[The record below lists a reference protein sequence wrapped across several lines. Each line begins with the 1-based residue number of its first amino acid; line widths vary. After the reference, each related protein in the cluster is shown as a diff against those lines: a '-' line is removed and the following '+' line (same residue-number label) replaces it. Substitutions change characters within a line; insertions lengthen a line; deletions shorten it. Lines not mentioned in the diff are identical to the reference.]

1 MLEAVLL
8 DRALCLPPA
17 DIAALLEGQLI
28 AAIPRVSVQK
38 GWQFALYPFVTSD
51 NVLVVEQQYRSQI
64 LPLAKAAIAQHQSST
79 VSIAAW
85 AKCERSIMVHD
96 VEQLEVLS
104 QRTIWTKEALRKT
117 LEQRQHL
124 FLALLRVYRFS
135 SSITVPKDVIPPEKF
150 GKFIGLAS
158 LAEQFHNPLKVTQ
171 VLPVLNDRIFAQR
184 KHQLENLEPPEHPEL
199 EELHR
204 AIALLAITNPD
215 VKAFVNEIES
225 FLGWADNTITHQPD
239 SSLDWISEIATLGN
253 RSKEQ
258 DEGKSNYQAGTEFE
272 NVVRDSL
279 EFLGFKVDYSHKGG
293 AGGLDLFCS
302 APYPLVGECK
312 AGKKIPNDT
321 AVQLLNLGTLR
332 LQSETLLKQAA
343 KLIIGPG
350 EPTNQ
355 LEDAAKVHHMAIINP
370 ETLEKLVKLQN
381 QYRGSVDLV
390 KLKDYLKPGRADDE
404 VEKYIDLINQEIKL
418 RSHIIQSVKE
428 ICESDDEPTS
438 TEVKTHYNARFAK
451 NASSWLN
458 TNTVR
463 DLLVELSSPLT
474 GYLGR
479 KKGSDGNDRFY
490 FLRDLHI

>member
-1 MLEAVLL
+1 MNNELTNLTT
-8 DRALCLPPA
+8 ALCLPKR
-17 DIAALLEGQLI
+17 DIEALVRGRTVAATSQTFVRTGQE
-28 AAIPRVSVQK
+28 
-38 GWQFALYPFVTSD
+38 FALYPYDALSIPLLTQNTQLS
-51 NVLVVEQQYRSQI
+51 LVS
-64 LPLAKAAIAQHQSST
+64 LTPSN
-79 VSIAAW
+79 
-85 AKCERSIMVHD
+85 
-96 VEQLEVLS
+96 QLEVETLNLEAWAS
-104 QRTIWTKEALRKT
+104 CIFCRIVDTSYSFKDLAQLTQWTADELQEMLERRKY
-117 LEQRQHL
+117 L
-124 FLALLRVYRFS
+124 FLVCLRVHQFAQPIKIIANPVS
-135 SSITVPKDVIPPEKF
+135 TGKL
-150 GKFIGLAS
+150 GKFVGLPSIVAKS
-158 LAEQFHNPLKVTQ
+158 TPALD
-171 VLPVLNDRIFAQR
+171 DRAFAQR
-184 KHQLENLEPPEHPEL
+184 KRQLENLEPPEHPEL

-258 DEGKSNYQAGTEFE
+258 DEGKSNYQAGTDFE

-279 EFLGFKVDYSHKGG
+279 EFLGFKIDYSHKGG

-332 LQSETLLKQAA
+332 LQNETLLKQAA

-381 QYRGSVDLV
+381 QYRGSVDLL